1 MRFVTTSG
9 RVKFLQAFFFLF
21 RKQRTILHNLDK
33 STESTP
39 SVILLSNYWS
49 LNHSIKF
56 KQKANQIADINAF
69 TLFYCFTNLMSTFCQ
84 RVKRD
89 FLCNCFFNNLCFIS
103 FIKSDSRNFAPC
115 MWQSYQVHCYHTL
128 FDAADSVI
136 TSVTFIQSQLLDV
149 FRHPKTIPG
158 AEERKKEQHGQ
169 PSHDGRYADHAVQI
183 SLATNLGLFKIITI
197 DFTNISHNWFSG
209 ASGKWFSGHQ
219 I

>member
-1 MRFVTTSG
+1 MIF
-9 RVKFLQAFFFLF
+9 
-21 RKQRTILHNLDK
+21 
-33 STESTP
+33 
-39 SVILLSNYWS
+39 SVIVFSIIYVLFPLSRATQET
-49 LNHSIKF
+49 LRLVCDNH
-56 KQKANQIADINAF
+56 
-69 TLFYCFTNLMSTFCQ
+69 M
-84 RVKRD
+84 
-89 FLCNCFFNNLCFIS
+89 
-103 FIKSDSRNFAPC
+103 
-115 MWQSYQVHCYHTL
+115 YQVHCYHTL
-128 FDAADSVI
+128 YDAADSVI

>member
-1 MRFVTTSG
+1 MYG
-9 RVKFLQAFFFLF
+9 A
-21 RKQRTILHNLDK
+21 
-33 STESTP
+33 
-39 SVILLSNYWS
+39 
-49 LNHSIKF
+49 
-56 KQKANQIADINAF
+56 ADI
-69 TLFYCFTNLMSTFCQ
+69 
-84 RVKRD
+84 
-89 FLCNCFFNNLCFIS
+89 
-103 FIKSDSRNFAPC
+103 
-115 MWQSYQVHCYHTL
+115 
-128 FDAADSVI
+128 VI